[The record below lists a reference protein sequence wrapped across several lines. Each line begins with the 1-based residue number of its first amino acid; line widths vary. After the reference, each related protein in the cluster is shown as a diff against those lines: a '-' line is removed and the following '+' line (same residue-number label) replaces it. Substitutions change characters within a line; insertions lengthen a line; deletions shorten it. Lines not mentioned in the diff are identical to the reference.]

1 MTNPT
6 HPHPTPT
13 RPCEYCGG
21 PAQHVSTGYDADM
34 LYMATYWCENC
45 KEHLYYVLPEPTQP
59 EADEL
64 RATYRELLHTVSN
77 ADEAAVFLDAV
88 LRLGRMGYT
97 LNSDETDWQPPTL
110 TEPER

>member
-6 HPHPTPT
+6 HPHPTTP
-13 RPCEYCGG
+13 G
-21 PAQHVSTGYDADM
+21 A
-34 LYMATYWCENC
+34 
-45 KEHLYYVLPEPTQP
+45 P

-88 LRLGRMGYT
+88 LRLGRMGWT
-97 LNSDETDWQPPTL
+97 LTADESDWQPPKEATDD
-110 TEPER
+110 